1 MTASRILRRPDEIA
15 FGRRVETIMR
25 AKGLTP
31 ADVAGRLGASESSV
45 RKLCSG
51 YAVRQFLQLPVLA
64 QALGVGP
71 LELLGLEPASLDKT
85 RVLNAVQAVIES
97 LGFDRDVALSAAG
110 IALEAAAG
118 PRVLDEPDEAEVRAM
133 AKLLMRRADGK
144 QSVQ

>member
-1 MTASRILRRPDEIA
+1 
-15 FGRRVETIMR
+15 MR

-31 ADVAGRLGASESSV
+31 ANVAVRLGASESNI
-45 RKLCSG
+45 RKICRG

-71 LELLGLEPASLDKT
+71 MELLGLELDSLDKT

-133 AKLLMRRADGK
+133 AKLLMRRGAGK
-144 QSVQ
+144 QSAK